1 MTQLKNLSTDTSLS
15 RYGVNEIKHS
25 PLSHVHLLFCS
36 KTTDLVVRV
45 IQMQTEWNKS
55 GDTVH
60 TPSSQAVATAP
71 VASKLNTDAP
81 VFVPSGEI
89 EFYYQQP
96 VRNAGEN

>member
-1 MTQLKNLSTDTSLS
+1 
-15 RYGVNEIKHS
+15 
-25 PLSHVHLLFCS
+25 
-36 KTTDLVVRV
+36 
-45 IQMQTEWNKS
+45 MQTEWNKS